1 MIERE
6 ESERER
12 EAQQMREL
20 YWKQHKWLD
29 WQSWGKAEWA
39 WQTRGRG
46 QITVP
51 SSERPVDPE
60 PVLAVGR

>member
-1 MIERE
+1 
-6 ESERER
+6 
-12 EAQQMREL
+12 MREL